1 LLRSSYASLLSNP
14 HIRAVW
20 RVNRVY
26 WYCLLGILTWV
37 MLRGLGIKSAYY
49 ALRPRPDPIDP
60 PVYLLWFMIVMVL
73 AITNLAMRSWAGV
86 RKEQHTLEPSFYYAL
101 GWVFVSVEMCL
112 IVAGLRLTGDI
123 FSSLWLISFV
133 VVVGETLMAKREE
146 ALIIRWVACT
156 AIVMGTAPAFVPD
169 MATVFAYVLEMLPRL
184 GFLIAVSSVTR
195 RLRENA
201 DTRNGELAHL
211 KMEIAQNTERARLAR
226 EIHDG
231 VGNTL
236 AASVL
241 RMELAARQLEKA
253 NAPEKTVQMLEE
265 EAQILRE
272 AMGTVRDWAFYHRPW
287 SSGMGEGILA
297 SQVLKNGAE
306 RLARRTGL
314 ILTITGAEILDTS
327 VPSIQQTLWQIV
339 QEALTNTAK
348 YTPESTKVSV
358 VITQTTGWI
367 QVIIEDNGPGF
378 DVATAGRGVGLSAM
392 QEQAQ
397 ALQGTLT
404 IESTPQKGTLTI
416 ESTPQTGVRITTR
429 LPC

>member
-1 LLRSSYASLLSNP
+1 
-14 HIRAVW
+14 
-20 RVNRVY
+20 VNRVY

-37 MLRGLGIKSAYY
+37 LLRGLGVKSAYY
-49 ALRPRPDPIDP
+49 SLQPNPAPPDA
-60 PVYLLWFMIVMVL
+60 PVHPVWFSIVMVL

-86 RKEQHTLEPSFYYAL
+86 RKEQHTLEPAAYYRL

-112 IVAGLRLTGDI
+112 IIAGLRLTGGI

-156 AIVMGTAPAFVPD
+156 AIVMGTAPVNVPD
-169 MATVFAYVLEMLPRL
+169 AGTGLAYVLQMFTQL

-201 DTRNGELAHL
+201 DTRNSELAHL
-211 KMEIAQNTERARLAR
+211 KIEIAQNTERARLAR

-272 AMGTVRDWAFYHRPW
+272 AMGAVRDWAFYHRPW
-287 SSGMGEGILA
+287 SSGMGEGVLA
-297 SQVLKNGAE
+297 SEVLKNGAE

-314 ILTITGAEILDTS
+314 VLTIAGAEILDTS
-327 VPSIQQTLWQIV
+327 SPSIQQTLWQII

-348 YTPESTKVSV
+348 YTSESTKVSV
-358 VITQTTGWI
+358 EITQTTGWI
-367 QVIIEDNGPGF
+367 QVVITDNGPGF
-378 DVATAGRGVGLSAM
+378 DIATIGRGVGLSAM

-397 ALQGTLT
+397 ALQGTLI
-404 IESTPQKGTLTI
+404 IESA
-416 ESTPQTGVRITTR
+416 PQTGVKITTR